1 MYNHDARW
9 ANLKTTSVLV
19 MIFTDKIFAEY
30 LFVDMGMQS
39 FARPTA
45 MASQLLPRQKNRV
58 GWFSKVVNFEQTAN
72 CQLAHRVT

>member
-30 LFVDMGMQS
+30 LFVDS
-39 FARPTA
+39 
-45 MASQLLPRQKNRV
+45 RQKGR
-58 GWFSKVVNFEQTAN
+58 
-72 CQLAHRVT
+72 LAVSLPAGRGIRGRQPLSE